1 MSFLSQWNWT
11 WPAIALAFLLGAIG
25 SRWLF
30 LKLGFGQKQTV
41 NKEYFKGL
49 NFLLNEE
56 PDKAIEVFIKAL
68 EVDSETVELHLALGG
83 LFRRKGQV
91 DRATRI
97 HQNLIARP
105 SLTDDQ
111 RMQAIH
117 ELANDYYKAG
127 WLDRA
132 ENLFS
137 ELKDSSAYR
146 GLAINGLVRIYQQEK
161 EWQKAID
168 VLRLLKRS
176 ERSNVSKQ
184 VAHYYCEMAER
195 SIEIG
200 DYQIARQYLRNARS
214 EHSSI
219 ARSLLLRGDLRSAEG
234 DHVGARELWLTLAQ
248 SYPNFAELIVEKM
261 ITSFSLTQDHDKE
274 DTTGLKHYLLDV
286 AVVPKSADA
295 FKLWQE
301 SLMNLLGE
309 SAAIDHIFEK
319 AQREGMSAN
328 LADYLFDALDNNKL
342 DDQRRVDLLKK
353 MLSRA
358 KTKKIE
364 YTCAGCGFDT
374 KALYWFCPNCGR
386 WESFR

>member
-1 MSFLSQWNWT
+1 MFTVSLLSQWNWT
-11 WPAIALAFLLGAIG
+11 WPAVALAFLLGVVG

-30 LKLGFGQKQTV
+30 VKLGFGQKQTV

-132 ENLFS
+132 EDLFS
-137 ELKDSSAYR
+137 ELKDSAAYR
-146 GLAINGLVRIYQQEK
+146 VLAVKGLVRIYQQEK

-168 VLRLLKRS
+168 VLRLLKRG
-176 ERSNVSKQ
+176 ERQTVNKQ
-184 VAHYYCEMAER
+184 VAHYYCELAEL
-195 SIEIG
+195 SIVIG
-200 DYQIARQYLRNARS
+200 DYQIARQHLRNARS
-214 EHSSI
+214 EHPSV

-234 DHVGARELWLTLAQ
+234 DHAGARELWLNLAN
-248 SYPNFAELIVEKM
+248 SHPNFAELIVDKM
-261 ITSFSLTQDHDKE
+261 IASFNLTGDSD
-274 DTTGLKHYLLDV
+274 GLQNYLLNV
-286 AVVPKSADA
+286 AVVPKNADS
-295 FKLWQE
+295 FRVWQRALE
-301 SLMNLLGE
+301 SILGE
-309 SAAIDHIFEK
+309 SATIDHILEK
-319 AQREGMSAN
+319 SSNKSMSSPLAN
-328 LADYLFDALDNNKL
+328 YLNNALAANKL
-342 DDQRRVDLLKK
+342 SDERSAGLLKK
-353 MLSRA
+353 LLSRA
-358 KTKKIE
+358 KSKKIE
-364 YTCAGCGFDT
+364 YTCIGCGFDT
-374 KALYWFCPNCGR
+374 KAMYWFCPNCGQ

>member
-1 MSFLSQWNWT
+1 MAILSQWNWT
-11 WPAIALAFLLGAIG
+11 WPAIALAFLLGAVG

-30 LKLGFGQKQTV
+30 FKLGFGQKQTV

-56 PDKAIEVFIKAL
+56 PDRAIEVFIKAL

-137 ELKDSSAYR
+137 ELKDSSGYR
-146 GLAINGLVRIYQQEK
+146 VLAIEGLVRIYEQEK

-168 VLRLLKRS
+168 VLRLLKRG
-176 ERSNVSKQ
+176 ERKGLNRQ
-184 VAHYYCEMAER
+184 VAHYYCELAER
-195 SIEIG
+195 SIKIG
-200 DYQIARQYLRNARS
+200 EYQIARQHLRNARS

-219 ARSLLLRGDLRSAEG
+219 ARSLMLRGDLRSAEG
-234 DHVGARELWLTLAQ
+234 DHVGARELWLSLAKSQ
-248 SYPNFAELIVEKM
+248 PNYAELIVEKM
-261 ITSFSLTQDHDKE
+261 ITSFGGNNDVVGMKD
-274 DTTGLKHYLLDV
+274 YLLNV
-286 AVVPKSADA
+286 AVVPKNADA

-301 SLMNLLGE
+301 SLEDILGQ
-309 SAAIDHIFEK
+309 SKSIDHILEK
-319 AQREGMSAN
+319 SQNEGMSAT
-328 LADYLFDALDNNKL
+328 LADYLLSALTDNKL
-342 DDQRRVDLLKK
+342 GDVRRVDLLKK
-353 MLSRA
+353 MLGRA
-358 KTKKIE
+358 KAKKIE
-364 YTCAGCGFDT
+364 YTCVDCGFDT
-374 KALYWFCPNCGR
+374 KAMYWFCPNCGQ

>member
-1 MSFLSQWNWT
+1 MAVLSQWNWT
-11 WPAIALAFLLGAIG
+11 WPAIALAFLLGALG

-56 PDKAIEVFIKAL
+56 PDRAIEVFIKAL

-137 ELKDSSAYR
+137 ELKDSSGYR
-146 GLAINGLVRIYQQEK
+146 VLAIEGLVRIYEQEK

-168 VLRLLKRS
+168 VLRLLKRG
-176 ERSNVSKQ
+176 ERKGLNRQ
-184 VAHYYCEMAER
+184 VAHYYCELAER
-195 SIEIG
+195 SIKIG
-200 DYQIARQYLRNARS
+200 EYQIARQHLRNARS

-219 ARSLLLRGDLRSAEG
+219 ARSLMLRGDLRSAEG
-234 DHVGARELWLTLAQ
+234 DHVGARELWLSLAKSQ
-248 SYPNFAELIVEKM
+248 PNYAELIVEKM
-261 ITSFSLTQDHDKE
+261 ITSFGGNNDAVGMKD
-274 DTTGLKHYLLDV
+274 YLLNV
-286 AVVPKSADA
+286 AVVPKNADA
-295 FKLWQE
+295 FKLWQQ
-301 SLMNLLGE
+301 SLEDILGQ
-309 SAAIDHIFEK
+309 SKSIDHILEK
-319 AQREGMSAN
+319 SQNEGMSAT
-328 LADYLFDALDNNKL
+328 LADYLLSALTDNKL
-342 DDQRRVDLLKK
+342 GDIRRVDLLKK
-353 MLSRA
+353 MLGRA
-358 KTKKIE
+358 KAKKIE
-364 YTCAGCGFDT
+364 YTCVDCGFDT
-374 KALYWFCPNCGR
+374 KAMYWFCPNCGQ

>member
-1 MSFLSQWNWT
+1 MTILSQWNWT
-11 WPAIALAFLLGAIG
+11 WPAIALAFLLGAVG

-56 PDKAIEVFIKAL
+56 PDRAIEVFIKAL

-137 ELKDSSAYR
+137 ELKDSNAYR
-146 GLAINGLVRIYQQEK
+146 VLAIEGLVRIYEQEK

-168 VLRLLKRS
+168 ALRLLKRGS
-176 ERSNVSKQ
+176 RNNARKQ
-184 VAHYYCEMAER
+184 VAHYYCELAEL
-195 SIEIG
+195 SIKLG
-200 DYQIARQYLRNARS
+200 DYQIARQHLRNARN
-214 EHSSI
+214 EDSSI
-219 ARSLLLRGDLRSAEG
+219 ARSLMLRGDLRSAEG
-234 DHVGARELWLTLAQ
+234 DHAGARELWLSLAKSQ
-248 SYPNFAELIVEKM
+248 ANYAELIVEKM
-261 ITSFSLTQDHDKE
+261 INSFRVNQDVE
-274 DTTGLKHYLLDV
+274 GLKDYLLNV
-286 AVVPKSADA
+286 AVLPKNAEA

-301 SLMNLLGE
+301 SLEDILGE
-309 SAAIDHIFEK
+309 PQAIDHILEK
-319 AQREGMSAN
+319 SQNEVMSAT
-328 LADYLFDALDNNKL
+328 LADYLLNALTDNKL
-342 DDQRRVDLLKK
+342 GDSCRADLLKK
-353 MLSRA
+353 MLGRA

-364 YTCAGCGFDT
+364 YTCIACGFDT
-374 KALYWFCPNCGR
+374 KAMYWFCPNCGQ

>member
-1 MSFLSQWNWT
+1 VSLLSQWNWT
-11 WPAIALAFLLGAIG
+11 WPAIALAFLLGVIG

-30 LKLGFGQKQTV
+30 VKLGFGQKQAV

-137 ELKDSSAYR
+137 ELKDSAAYR
-146 GLAINGLVRIYQQEK
+146 VLAVEGLVRIYQQEK

-168 VLRLLKRS
+168 VLRLLKRG
-176 ERSNVSKQ
+176 ERQNVNKQ
-184 VAHYYCEMAER
+184 VAHYYCELAEL
-195 SIEIG
+195 SIGIG
-200 DYQIARQYLRNARS
+200 DYQIARQHLRNARS
-214 EHSSI
+214 EFPSI

-234 DHVGARELWLTLAQ
+234 DHAGARDLWLTLADLH
-248 SYPNFAELIVEKM
+248 PNFAELIVEKM
-261 ITSFSLTQDHDKE
+261 IGSFNFSGNSN
-274 DTTGLKHYLLDV
+274 GLKNYLLNV
-286 AVVPKSADA
+286 AVVPKSADS
-295 FKLWQE
+295 FKVWQT
-301 SLMNLLGE
+301 SLERILGQ
-309 SAAIDHIFEK
+309 SAALDHVLDK
-319 AQREGMSAN
+319 TNNVGMSSP
-328 LADYLFDALDNNKL
+328 LADYLNAALVENKL
-342 DDQRRVDLLKK
+342 SGDRSAALLKK

-358 KTKKIE
+358 KSEKIE
-364 YTCAGCGFDT
+364 YTCVGCGFDT
-374 KALYWFCPNCGR
+374 KAMYWFCPNCGQ

>member
-1 MSFLSQWNWT
+1 MLSQWNWT

-56 PDKAIEVFIKAL
+56 PDRAIEVFIKAL

-146 GLAINGLVRIYQQEK
+146 VLAIEGLVRIYEQEK

-168 VLRLLKRS
+168 VLRLLKRG
-176 ERSNVSKQ
+176 ERSSINKQ
-184 VAHYYCEMAER
+184 VAHYYCELAEL
-195 SIEIG
+195 SIKLGE
-200 DYQIARQYLRNARS
+200 YQIARQHLRNARS
-214 EHSSI
+214 EDSSI
-219 ARSLLLRGDLRSAEG
+219 ARSLMLRGDLRSAEG
-234 DHVGARELWLTLAQ
+234 DHTGARELWLNLAKSQ
-248 SYPNFAELIVEKM
+248 PNYAELIVEKM
-261 ITSFSLTQDHDKE
+261 ITSFRVNQDAD
-274 DTTGLKHYLLDV
+274 GLKNYLLTV
-286 AVVPKSADA
+286 AVLPKNAEA
-295 FKLWQE
+295 FKLWQV
-301 SLMNLLGE
+301 SLEELLGQSE
-309 SAAIDHIFEK
+309 SIDHILEK
-319 AQREGMSAN
+319 SQSEGMSAT
-328 LADYLFDALDNNKL
+328 LAEYLLSALIDNKL
-342 DDQRRVDLLKK
+342 GDDRRADLLKK
-353 MLSRA
+353 MLGRA
-358 KTKKIE
+358 KNKKIE
-364 YTCAGCGFDT
+364 YTCIGCGFDT
-374 KALYWFCPNCGR
+374 KAMYWFCPNCGQ

>member
-1 MSFLSQWNWT
+1 MSFLTQWNWT
-11 WPAIALAFLLGAIG
+11 WPAIALAFLLGAVA

-30 LKLGFGQKQTV
+30 LKLGFGQKQAV

-68 EVDSETVELHLALGG
+68 EVDTETVELHLALGG

-105 SLTDDQ
+105 TLTDDQ

-137 ELKDSSAYR
+137 ELKDSTAYR
-146 GLAINGLVRIYQQEK
+146 LLAIEGLVRIYQQEK

-176 ERSNVSKQ
+176 DRSSVNKQ
-184 VAHYYCEMAER
+184 IAHYYCELAEL
-195 SIEIG
+195 SINIG
-200 DYQIARQYLRNARS
+200 DYQIARQHLRNARS
-214 EHSSI
+214 EHPSI
-219 ARSLLLRGDLRSAEG
+219 ARSLLLRGDLRSVEG
-234 DHVGARELWLTLAQ
+234 DHVGARKLWLNLAVTH
-248 SYPNFAELIVEKM
+248 PNFAELIVEKM
-261 ITSFSLTQDHDKE
+261 ITSFNANQDVDGMK
-274 DTTGLKHYLLDV
+274 DYLLNV
-286 AVVPKSADA
+286 AVVPKSSSA

-301 SLMNLLGE
+301 SLTEIMGE
-309 SAAIDHIFEK
+309 AGAIKHILEK
-319 AQREGMSAN
+319 SKDEGMSAT
-328 LADYLFDALDNNKL
+328 LAEYLCDSLGDNKL
-342 DDQRRVDLLKK
+342 DSARRSDLLKK
-353 MLSRA
+353 MLNRA
-358 KTKKIE
+358 KSKKIE
-364 YTCAGCGFDT
+364 YTCVGCGFDT
-374 KALYWFCPNCGR
+374 KAMYWFCPNCGQ

>member
-1 MSFLSQWNWT
+1 MSFLSQWNWA

-30 LKLGFGQKQTV
+30 LKLGLGQKQTV

-132 ENLFS
+132 ENLFC

-146 GLAINGLVRIYQQEK
+146 VLAIEGLVRIYEQEK

-168 VLRLLKRS
+168 VLRMLKRG
-176 ERSNVSKQ
+176 ERSNVNKQ
-184 VAHYYCEMAER
+184 VAHYYCELAEL
-195 SIEIG
+195 SIKIG

-214 EHSSI
+214 EHPSI

-234 DHVGARELWLTLAQ
+234 DHLGARKMWLNMAKI
-248 SYPNFAELIVEKM
+248 YPNFAELIVGKM
-261 ITSFSLTQDHDKE
+261 ITSFGASQDMD
-274 DTTGLKHYLLDV
+274 GLRDYLLNV
-286 AVVPKSADA
+286 SAVPKNAEV
-295 FKLWQE
+295 FILWRN
-301 SLMNLLGE
+301 SLEQILGE
-309 SAAIDHIFEK
+309 TEAIDHIFEK
-319 AQREGMSAN
+319 SQSEGMSAT
-328 LADYLFDALDNNKL
+328 LAEYLCDALGEDKL
-342 DDQRRVDLLKK
+342 NDERRGDLLKK
-353 MLSRA
+353 MLNRA

-364 YTCAGCGFDT
+364 YTCVGCGFDT
-374 KALYWFCPNCGR
+374 KAMYWFCPNCGQ